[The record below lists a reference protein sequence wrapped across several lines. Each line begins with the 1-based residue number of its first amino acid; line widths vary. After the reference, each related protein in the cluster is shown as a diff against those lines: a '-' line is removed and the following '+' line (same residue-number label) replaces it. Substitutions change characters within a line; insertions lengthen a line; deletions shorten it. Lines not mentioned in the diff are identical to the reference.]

1 MRKIGLSGKIIIA
14 LVIGA
19 VVGLIMNIHFRSVF
33 PYFDEYLFTPLG
45 KIFINL
51 ILMLVVPLVFFSI
64 AVGTASIGNPKK
76 LGRIGAKT
84 MLYFLVSVVSA
95 LILGIGLTYLF
106 KPGLRGE
113 FDLTNVHLDF
123 DGAVVEEQLSLME
136 SLINI
141 IPTNP
146 IQAMGEGNML
156 QIITFSV
163 LIGLAM
169 AVLGEKTKRVYE
181 FFEQANEI
189 MMYLI
194 RLVMKLAPYGTFGL
208 IASNIGKMGI
218 DAMEAMG
225 IYMITVLLALVIH
238 FFVFYGGS
246 LALLAGVN
254 PFHVF
259 KEYLPAMNIAFSS
272 SSSSAALPIAMDIA
286 QNRLGVPKAISSFV
300 QPIGATI
307 NMDGTAI
314 MQAVATVFIA
324 QVVGSDLTIGQQAT
338 IVITAVLASVGTA
351 SVPGVGLVMLIMVL
365 QSVNLPV
372 AGIGLI
378 IGIDRILDMARTALN
393 STGDVVCAVIVSE
406 SEKRREARRAEKR
419 ELQEAI

>member
-1 MRKIGLSGKIIIA
+1 MKKIGLSGKIVIA
-14 LVIGA
+14 LIFGTI
-19 VVGLIMNIHFRSVF
+19 VGLVMNVYFGSVF

-64 AVGTASIGNPKK
+64 AVGTASIGNPRK

-113 FDLTNVHLDF
+113 FDLTNVRLDF
-123 DGAVVEEQLSLME
+123 DVSVVEEQPTLME

-146 IQAMGEGNML
+146 LQAMVEGNML
-156 QIITFSV
+156 QIITFAV

-169 AVLGEKTKRVYE
+169 AVLGERTKRVYE

-208 IASNIGKMGI
+208 IASNIGKMGF
-218 DAMEAMG
+218 DAVEAMG

-246 LALLAGVN
+246 MALLARVN

-272 SSSSAALPIAMDIA
+272 SSSSAALPVAMDIA

-300 QPIGATI
+300 QPIGATV

-314 MQAVATVFIA
+314 IQAVATIFIA
-324 QVVGSDLTIGQQAT
+324 QVVGSELTLGQLA
-338 IVITAVLASVGTA
+338 IVVITAVLASVGTA
-351 SVPGVGLVMLIMVL
+351 SVPGVGLVMLVMVL
-365 QSVNLPV
+365 QSVNLPA

-378 IGIDRILDMARTALN
+378 IGIDRILDMARTVLN
-393 STGDVVCAVIVSE
+393 STGDVVCAVIVTE
-406 SEKRREARRAEKR
+406 SEKRRDARLEKR
-419 ELQEAI
+419 SELQEAI